1 MRKTMLW
8 LLAALFGAL
17 AVGSVV
23 VMFLSFQGLKSV
35 VASLVF
41 AVVFLLVARHFA
53 LLAIRFRPLLTPA
66 ERMQAAEEMKS
77 LAQLPTVAKPVQLKL
92 RPGEVCYFQAQ
103 AKYFPDGDRGTWMNK
118 PVSYPGWFSITDQR
132 ISMGGQK
139 SFTVPIGDVLG
150 VQSYQNWRG
159 LTLRALKGEL
169 LLIMNDAF
177 QVPRILELMG
187 ISPDRAAAEAAAW
200 EPEED
205 EEGEEGGQEAEAL
218 EDGTDSEGPDGEED

>member
-1 MRKTMLW
+1 MNKKAKRRL
-8 LLAALFGAL
+8 
-17 AVGSVV
+17 VV
-23 VMFLSFQGLKSV
+23 VGGIVIIAMLVIVAIAGSGGAASSLS
-35 VASLVF
+35 
-41 AVVFLLVARHFA
+41 
-53 LLAIRFRPLLTPA
+53 
-66 ERMQAAEEMKS
+66 
-77 LAQLPTVAKPVQLKL
+77 
-92 RPGEVCYFQAQ
+92 
-103 AKYFPDGDRGTWMNK
+103 
-118 PVSYPGWFSITDQR
+118 
-132 ISMGGQK
+132 
-139 SFTVPIGDVLG
+139 IGDVLG
-150 VQSYQNWRG
+150 VKSYQNWRG